1 MPMFWRLI
9 KPLSFPVFKKRVGWL
24 GLLLV
29 LSAVSLEA
37 QSQGRL
43 AELLRE
49 NGRAFKYF
57 YQPEPFPPA
66 YQRLGYLTGAAAVA
80 AFMPFDGP
88 LSQNAR
94 NRRRPW
100 KNSLAA
106 AAEPWGN
113 PRYVLPA
120 SALSYGLAFLIQPGT
135 AWEEV
140 SGDAFRSLA
149 ATSVAVIAL
158 KYATGRRRP
167 ASHPDQPYRFF
178 RYRGWDDTPSFPSGH
193 AALAFALASSLS
205 RSAGDKWW
213 AAVPLYGLAAATAW
227 QRVYDGRHWPSDVVA
242 GALLGTILGR
252 SFTRP
257 EPAAVSF
264 RYQALPGAPLGL
276 TLAWRW

>member
-1 MPMFWRLI
+1 MFWPLT
-9 KPLSFPVFKKRVGWL
+9 KPLTFPLSKKRFAF
-24 GLLLV
+24 LLL
-29 LSAVSLEA
+29 LLGTPSLEA
-37 QSQGRL
+37 QAQGDLSER
-43 AELLRE
+43 LRE
-49 NGRAFKYF
+49 NARTFKYF
-57 YQPEPFPPA
+57 YKPEAAPPA
-66 YQRLGYLTGAAAVA
+66 YQRLGYWAGAAAVA
-80 AFMPFDGP
+80 AFMPFDES
-88 LSQNAR
+88 LSQNVR
-94 NRRRPW
+94 RPRRPW
-100 KNSLAA
+100 KNGLAT

-120 SALSYGLAFLIQPGT
+120 GALSYGLAFLIRPGT

-149 ATSVAVIAL
+149 ATSVAVVAL

-167 ASHPDQPYRFF
+167 ARHPDQPYRFF
-178 RYRGWDDTPSFPSGH
+178 RYRDWDDTPSFPSGH

-205 RSAGDKWW
+205 RSAEDKWW

-257 EPAAVSF
+257 ESSAISF
-264 RYQALPGAPLGL
+264 RYQAPPGSSLGI
-276 TLAWRW
+276 TLEWRW